1 MSRNRPSPDLV
12 TSDLED
18 CRSDSVYPASS
29 PRTPTP
35 EPYTRSAPACTPRAH
50 PGPRGRFPPSIT
62 DHLPRTTNTPPSAT
76 VDDDQHGPLTPAIL
90 DTMDQQSDSSITEP
104 EDDPINDAY
113 CVGCHDGRINGRRET
128 LAMFGMNG
136 QDAARDAAATVL
148 AMSADDPDESLSGSP
163 PVRIAHGLGN
173 VCMGLIFPAT
183 QSYIPFPNMLVGC
196 KLTPKSRKR
205 IARELPPSP
214 QLGRRF
220 ERPKLE

>member
-1 MSRNRPSPDLV
+1 M
-12 TSDLED
+12 
-18 CRSDSVYPASS
+18 
-29 PRTPTP
+29 
-35 EPYTRSAPACTPRAH
+35 
-50 PGPRGRFPPSIT
+50 
-62 DHLPRTTNTPPSAT
+62 

-163 PVRIAHGLGN
+163 P
-173 VCMGLIFPAT
+173 
-183 QSYIPFPNMLVGC
+183 SYIPFPNMLVGC

-214 QLGRRF
+214 QVREAVKRFKHEQGIRTSDVIAQLGRRF